1 MAEEKFSE
9 YTQKLYDTVLSL
21 RIEVDNLRKA
31 YSIVHQ
37 RIDEMATLADKSTAD
52 SLADA
57 ISIEELARLAMV
69 ASTVAHKAATLIN
82 DPRVIERTHQTVV
95 AADEAY
101 KTAASATIANQG
113 RTTSGGS
120 LKAGGGVNV
129 KTDFKWAINYF
140 VSRCPCLNLAIISS
154 KSFAVS

>member
-37 RIDEMATLADKSTAD
+37 RIDEMASLADKSTAD
-52 SLADA
+52 SLKDA
-57 ISIEELARLAMV
+57 ISVEELARLAMT
-69 ASTVAHKAATLIN
+69 ASTVAHQAATLLN
-82 DPRVIERTHQTVV
+82 DPRVVERTHQTVI

-101 KTAASATIANQG
+101 KTAATSTISNQA
-113 RTTSGGS
+113 RATSGGI
-120 LKAGGGVNV
+120 LKSGGG
-129 KTDFKWAINYF
+129 KA
-140 VSRCPCLNLAIISS
+140 
-154 KSFAVS
+154 